1 MASSI
6 SRQPRPINNR
16 RADVKEV
23 NTVPKKPKKEEG
35 KLEIKKGK
43 EKER

>member
-1 MASSI
+1 VS
-6 SRQPRPINNR
+6 
-16 RADVKEV
+16 V
-23 NTVPKKPKKEEG
+23 VPKKPKKEEG